1 MFSQFFYSVLKQSF
15 SKKTSLSSSSRQ
27 TEALSLSTH
36 FLKESSIALPKLYC
50 YCSPSLSHTEA
61 LLLRF
66 LYSLSLSLSLSLYL
80 FSVLIS
86 EPKLFA
92 GFLLWVRVSLIQALR
107 VISASIDL
115 LVATDSKVSSLFR

>member
-27 TEALSLSTH
+27 TKALSLSTH

-66 LYSLSLSLSLSLYL
+66 LYSLSLSL

-92 GFLLWVRVSLIQALR
+92 GFLLWVRVSLIQPLR

>member
-61 LLLRF
+61 LLLQF
-66 LYSLSLSLSLSLYL
+66 LYSLSLSLSLYL

>member
-50 YCSPSLSHTEA
+50 HCSPSLSHTEA

-92 GFLLWVRVSLIQALR
+92 GFLLWVRVSLIQPLR

-115 LVATDSKVSSLFR
+115 LAATDSKVSSLFR